1 MLKESDL
8 IEGHEYIS
16 KNARIIYD
24 LVISRRKILNINKE
38 MGCVTYGEL
47 KVLKQGVKGR
57 MKTISI
63 KSFLRWAVKDIT
75 HKKNQG

>member
-24 LVISRRKILNINKE
+24 LFISRRKILNINKE
-38 MGCVTYGEL
+38 TGCVTYGEL
-47 KVLKQGVKGR
+47 KVLKQGIQGR
-57 MKTISI
+57 IKTISI